1 MNTLLMKGLAQAN
14 LYGTGDISIIFFRD
28 ISQIENI
35 WGNNLRCELQNFYR
49 WEKTLRSF
57 YKRGFMFKDVLENE
71 EERIKLIRDML
82 KTLTK
87 REEMILRYYYGI
99 ENRRG
104 TLTEIGQDFDI
115 TQNTVRRIKNKGV
128 LKMVHRVTK
137 YEPFIF
143 YFSSD
148 VDKDFEGA
156 TSQ

>member
-57 YKRGFMFKDVLENE
+57 YKRGFMFKDVLDNE

-82 KTLTK
+82 MTLTK
-87 REEMILRYYYGI
+87 REEMILRFYYGI

-104 TLTEIGQDFDI
+104 CPHRNRSGFWNHSIHSQ
-115 TQNTVRRIKNKGV
+115 KN
-128 LKMVHRVTK
+128 
-137 YEPFIF
+137 
-143 YFSSD
+143 
-148 VDKDFEGA
+148 
-156 TSQ
+156 